1 VLIEIAQLREQVS
14 SIAGNLDDVKS
25 SMKEVL
31 VLDRTIA
38 ELGVRHE
45 QQARELATQWTRIDA
60 LASAGAGTERKV
72 DEWVN
77 RGRGA
82 WFVTMFLGA
91 FAQSLVLGAVAWTF
105 NHVRAAEDASLLLG
119 HRVTQLEHEQAS
131 KKP

>member
-60 LASAGAGTERKV
+60 LASASAGTERKV

-91 FAQSLVLGAVAWTF
+91 FAQSLVLGAMAWTF